1 MNSLCPAATGAGA
14 ASSATFVPG
23 RPELSVRRNAD
34 NVAPEAFAAT
44 STTTDERTN
53 PRPSP
58 LPVVNDCA
66 RAYCLALNP
75 LPDGPTGVLFEPARE
90 KLPTSLAVDAPA
102 RGAGSLA
109 AAVVARAAS
118 EGGLAPA
125 SLMARTR

>member
-1 MNSLCPAATGAGA
+1 MNSLCPVAAVAGA
-14 ASSATFVPG
+14 VRFATHPAG
-23 RPELSVRRNAD
+23 RSELGVWRNAD

-90 KLPTSLAVDAPA
+90 KLPTSLAVDAPP

-109 AAVVARAAS
+109 AAVVAPTAS
-118 EGGLAPA
+118 EGRLAPA